1 MFRTILVADSG
12 QGHVE
17 DMVKMMLNVPGF
29 ASGRLNLLHVLVDLG
44 QASLEEHMQ
53 SGALL
58 LAQAVRN
65 LGLNPGAVNTILRQ
79 GDAKQAVLTVAE
91 EINADLIVMG
101 SRGLGRLQSIL
112 ANSTSQYVFQLSRR
126 PMLLV
131 RDDLYIRYPN
141 RLLVAVNGSTIS
153 QHALRVACEL
163 VRGLVEGQL
172 RIVHV
177 GHQAPTPS
185 RGGEQRLNSVLEEA
199 KQIARRLGVEAT
211 TEYRSG
217 SAAQQICAAVEEN
230 GSNLLVLGSSD
241 RRPTVARS
249 LVDLDKLIGSSIS
262 DYVRVK
268 AGCPVLLIRETEA
281 TAQEDSTPA
290 RDRPR

>member
-217 SAAQQICAAVEEN
+217 SAAQQICAAVERQQPSRARLV
-230 GSNLLVLGSSD
+230 GSAAHG
-241 RRPTVARS
+241 RPQP
-249 LVDLDKLIGSSIS
+249 G
-262 DYVRVK
+262 
-268 AGCPVLLIRETEA
+268 
-281 TAQEDSTPA
+281 
-290 RDRPR
+290 